1 MKYLLDSRLFW
12 LWGSMMVLFSRR
24 ISVVVLFAFI
34 GGVALFTMPAAA
46 SNLDVSIEE
55 WGATPEGHEIQ
66 FYTLSNKQG
75 MTVQVTNYG
84 ATVVSVNTA
93 DRNGKIANI
102 NLGFDSLD
110 GYQLGHPYFGA
121 TVGRYCNRIANGK
134 FSINGT
140 EYTLAQNN
148 GDHHLHGGEKGFNR
162 VVWSARVVR
171 RLGGIGVEFS
181 YESVDGEEGYPGNVS
196 VTATYV
202 LTNRNELVVDLQAET
217 DQLTHVNLTN
227 HNYWNLS
234 GVGSGTIHDHVLQ
247 VEADHSL
254 AVDAGLIPTGELLE
268 VEGTPLDFRTSR
280 AMGEQIEKNDLD
292 PNGYDH
298 CFVLNSKGRRQTLA
312 AAVTDPASGRVMKI
326 FTDQPSLQFY
336 TGNFLSGSEADGG
349 NEYQTAFCLETQH
362 FPNSPN
368 TDTFPSTL
376 LHPGQRY
383 RHVTVHAFSAE

>member
-1 MKYLLDSRLFW
+1 
-12 LWGSMMVLFSRR
+12 MMVMFSKR
-24 ISVVVLFAFI
+24 ISSVVFFAFI

-46 SNLDVSIEE
+46 SNFDVSVED
-55 WGATPEGHEIQ
+55 WGATPAGYEIEL
-66 FYTLSNKQG
+66 YTLSNKQG

-84 ATVVSVNTA
+84 ATVVSVKTA

-102 NLGFDSLD
+102 NLGFDSLA
-110 GYQLGHPYFGA
+110 GYQLSHPYFGA
-121 TVGRYCNRIANGK
+121 TVGRYCNRIAQGK

-148 GDHHLHGGEKGFNR
+148 GDHHLHGGEKGYNR

-202 LTNRNELVVDLQAET
+202 LTGRNELVVDLQAET

-234 GVGSGTIHDHVLQ
+234 GVGSGTIYDQVLQ
-247 VEADHSL
+247 IEADHSL
-254 AVDAGLIPTGELLE
+254 AVDEGLIPTGELLE
-268 VEGTPLDFRTSR
+268 VQGTPLDFRTPR
-280 AMGEQIEKNDLD
+280 AMGAQIEKNDLD

-298 CFVLNSKGRRQTLA
+298 CFVLNRKGRRQTLA
-312 AAVTDPASGRVMKI
+312 ATVTDAVSGRVMKI
-326 FTDQPSLQFY
+326 FTDQPGLQFY

-368 TDTFPSTL
+368 TDAFPSTL
-376 LHPGQRY
+376 LQPGQRY

>member
-1 MKYLLDSRLFW
+1 
-12 LWGSMMVLFSRR
+12 MVLFFKR
-24 ISVVVLFAFI
+24 INTWILFAFI
-34 GGVALFTMPAAA
+34 GGVAFMTMPAAA
-46 SNLDVSIEE
+46 SNFDVSVDD

-66 FYTLSNKQG
+66 LYTLSNKQG

-84 ATVVSVNTA
+84 ATVVSVKTA

-102 NLGFDSLD
+102 NVGFDSLD
-110 GYQLGHPYFGA
+110 GYQLSHPYFGA

-148 GDHHLHGGEKGFNR
+148 GDHHLHGGEKGYNR

-171 RLGGIGVEFS
+171 RLSGIGVEFS
-181 YESVDGEEGYPGNVS
+181 YQSVDGEEGYPGNVS
-196 VTATYV
+196 VKATYV

-234 GVGSGTIHDHVLQ
+234 GVGSGKIHDHVLQ
-247 VEADHSL
+247 IEADHSL
-254 AVDAGLIPTGELLE
+254 AVDEGLIPTGELLE

-280 AMGEQIEKNDLD
+280 AMGAQIEKNDLD

-298 CFVLNSKGRRQTLA
+298 CFVLNSKVRRQTLA
-312 AAVTDPASGRVMKI
+312 ATVTDPASGRVMKI

-368 TDTFPSTL
+368 NDAFPSTL
-376 LHPGQRY
+376 LHPGKRY